1 MSANVWTGLPLIR
14 EAEREYSEE
23 SEDERQADERQRGG
37 EGEREGEE
45 RQGGLGGGEWV
56 QVQGDGWEERL
67 IQEEADAARWGEG
80 ATREAEEE
88 GEDGEGEDG
97 EGGRWDRRTRV
108 PVRHR
113 VTKEGWRERYVG
125 EEWEEPEIGPAPLG
139 QMDDNLGASNNSLD
153 LTSQGVEPVP
163 LETEDDTQN
172 LYATIPESH
181 KAKKRVKMMKEVQK
195 RERKARK
202 DKRKTEEKAE
212 RERRKARERERK
224 LREKERK
231 KAAKEIKLR
240 DDMGLGNVMRLHNVD
255 TSTSQG
261 RAQAQFID
269 AATAAIF

>member
-1 MSANVWTGLPLIR
+1 MNANMWTGLPLIR
-14 EAEREYSEE
+14 EAEREYSEG
-23 SEDERQADERQRGG
+23 SEDERQADKRQKGD

-45 RQGGLGGGEWV
+45 RLGEGEWV

-67 IQEEADAARWGEG
+67 IQEEADDGQQG
-80 ATREAEEE
+80 AREAEEE
-88 GEDGEGEDG
+88 DEDG

-108 PVRHR
+108 AMRHR

-153 LTSQGVEPVP
+153 LTRQGVEPVA

-172 LYATIPESH
+172 LYATVPESH

-231 KAAKEIKLR
+231 KTAKEIKLR

-261 RAQAQFID
+261 KAQAQFID